1 MIHIY
6 TDGACRGNPGPGG
19 WGAIIIENGRKRALS
34 GADKNTTNNRMEMM
48 AVIQGLAEV
57 SESTAVTVF
66 SDSQYVV
73 NTMLLGWKRRANLDL
88 WDRLDVEVAVRRVEW
103 RWVRGHAGDP
113 LNEEADHLATAAARA
128 GL

>member
-57 SESTAVTVF
+57 SESAAVTVF

-73 NTMLLGWKRRANLDL
+73 NTMLRGWKRRANLDL
-88 WDRLDVEVAVRRVEW
+88 WGRLDVEVAVRRVEW